1 MVSEINS
8 TKQSDLTSYF
18 FMVSE
23 INSTEQSDLTSYFF
37 MVSEINSTKQSD
49 LTSYF
54 FMGLTRCIL
63 GIGLVFYLVPGH
75 YFNPGNHKELAS

>member
-8 TKQSDLTSYF
+8 TEQSDLTSYF

-37 MVSEINSTKQSD
+37 MVSEINSTEQSD
-49 LTSYF
+49 QIYGFCDKLATSLWF
-54 FMGLTRCIL
+54 LR
-63 GIGLVFYLVPGH
+63 
-75 YFNPGNHKELAS
+75 

>member
-23 INSTEQSDLTSYFF
+23 INSTEQSDLTSYFLL
-37 MVSEINSTKQSD
+37 SIPETIKK
-49 LTSYF
+49 
-54 FMGLTRCIL
+54 
-63 GIGLVFYLVPGH
+63 YLVKSECLVE
-75 YFNPGNHKELAS
+75 FISETIKK

>member
-8 TKQSDLTSYF
+8 TEQSDLTSYFFMVSEINYF

-37 MVSEINSTKQSD
+37 MVS
-49 LTSYF
+49 
-54 FMGLTRCIL
+54 
-63 GIGLVFYLVPGH
+63 
-75 YFNPGNHKELAS
+75 

>member
-23 INSTEQSDLTSYFF
+23 INST
-37 MVSEINSTKQSD
+37 KQSD
-49 LTSYF
+49 LT
-54 FMGLTRCIL
+54 R
-63 GIGLVFYLVPGH
+63 
-75 YFNPGNHKELAS
+75 